1 MTQIGLGKLQGR
13 IQSRNRKIT
22 LTWRCWSASDLSEC
36 DLGLGRNVFAQPRP
50 KAVIGWIEILRCS
63 GLIASL
69 ARTGNFDAFKVARIP
84 GLDVLALAH
93 KLIQGPLAQA

>member
-50 KAVIGWIEILRCS
+50 KADIDRVEIPQCNGLASPYVCS
-63 GLIASL
+63 PFVAAQETSHEEARRPSL
-69 ARTGNFDAFKVARIP
+69 LCRRRW
-84 GLDVLALAH
+84 LL
-93 KLIQGPLAQA
+93 